1 MQNMP
6 NSVAVTIAFIALN
19 AVFWLA
25 YAIIIAF
32 GSSALTT
39 IPAIMKWGFIVL
51 AVGCSLLLAGIAL
64 FLGRRKRPAFY
75 FGLLMLTLVAVL
87 SIADQFGWLDL
98 FSLLIS
104 LIPLVLLLKDRD
116 WYLRRRQG

>member
-1 MQNMP
+1 MQNTP
-6 NSVAVTIAFIALN
+6 KSVAVTIAFIALN
-19 AVFWLA
+19 SVFWLA

-32 GSSALTT
+32 GSAALTT
-39 IPAIMKWGFIVL
+39 VPAIMKWGFIVL
-51 AVGCSLLLAGIAL
+51 ALGCSLLLAGVAL
-64 FLGRRKRPAFY
+64 FLVRRNRLAFY

-87 SIADQFGWLDL
+87 SITDQFGWLDL

-116 WYLRRRQG
+116 WYLQRV

>member
-1 MQNMP
+1 MQNTP
-6 NSVAVTIAFIALN
+6 KSVAVTIAFIALN

-25 YAIIIAF
+25 YAIIIAL

-51 AVGCSLLLAGIAL
+51 AVGCSLLLAGVAL
-64 FLGRRKRPAFY
+64 FLVKRKRLAFY

-116 WYLRRRQG
+116 WYLQRV